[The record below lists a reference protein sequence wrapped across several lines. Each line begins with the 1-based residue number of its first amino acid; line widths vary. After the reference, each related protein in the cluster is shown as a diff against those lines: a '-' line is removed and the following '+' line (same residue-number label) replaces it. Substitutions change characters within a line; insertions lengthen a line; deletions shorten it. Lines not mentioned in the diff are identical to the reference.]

1 MKNKQE
7 VIVSMQATDLSR
19 LILAARN
26 GDATLVIKNA
36 RIINVFTNEITE
48 ADVAVNGDTIL
59 GIGSYSA
66 QNEYDAKGA
75 YLAPGF
81 IDAHVHIESSMV
93 TPASFARVILPK
105 GTTTI
110 IADPHE
116 IANVAGTTGLESIY
130 RQSADLPLQ
139 VLFMLPSCV
148 PSTPFENSGARLT
161 AVDFI
166 PFMQKKSRVI
176 GLGEVMDYPSTVSA
190 SPEMVEKLKLFF
202 NRPIDGHAPLLS
214 GRDLNAYCIA
224 GPKTDHECS
233 NFAELKEKLSNGM
246 SILIRMGSAANGV
259 DEMFDGIVREHLP
272 TDAICFC
279 TDDKH
284 IENILRDGHINCII
298 NNAIRHG
305 IQPIEA
311 IRMATLNAA
320 RTFGLSRTGAIAP
333 GYRADLVLF
342 DDLNNIQPKAIFT
355 CGSLFDPNAALAGRP
370 APAEIY
376 DTVHP
381 APLPADAFRLTVDR
395 DPMPVIHTVSRQ
407 LVTKLVYESVPADQR
422 GEFVP
427 DGRYNK
433 LAVIERHHQT
443 GNIGLGIVS
452 GLNIHGGAVAS
463 TVSHDSHNIVV
474 AGDNDEDMFLAVQTL
489 IECGGGYCVIQNGS
503 VKASLSLPIGG
514 LMTDAPIEKVIQ
526 KQHELLEAAHG
537 LGCSEDSDPLV
548 LLSFLALP
556 VIPEVRLTDLG
567 LFDVTKMDFI
577 R

>member
-1 MKNKQE
+1 
-7 VIVSMQATDLSR
+7 MQATDLSR
-19 LILAARN
+19 LILAAKN

-36 RIINVFTNEITE
+36 RVINVFTNEITK

-59 GIGSYSA
+59 GIGSYSGGI
-66 QNEYDAKGA
+66 EYDAKGA
-75 YLAPGF
+75 FLSPGF

-93 TPASFARVILPK
+93 VPASFARVILPK

-148 PSTPFENSGARLT
+148 PATPFENSGANLT

-176 GLGEVMDYPSTVSA
+176 GLGEVMDYPSVINA
-190 SPEMVEKLKLFF
+190 APGMVEKLKLFF
-202 NRPIDGHAPLLS
+202 NRPVDGHAPLLS
-214 GRDLNAYCIA
+214 GKDLNAYCIA
-224 GPKTDHECS
+224 GPRTDHECS

-259 DEMFDGIVREHLP
+259 DEMLDGIVKEHLP

-284 IENILRDGHINCII
+284 IENIIREGHINCII
-298 NNAIRHG
+298 NKAIQHG
-305 IQPIEA
+305 IEPIDA
-311 IRMATLNAA
+311 IRMATINPA

-342 DDLNNIQPKAIFT
+342 DDLNDIQPKAVFT
-355 CGSLFDPNAALAGRP
+355 CGNLFDPHAPLAGRP
-370 APAEIY
+370 APEEIY

-381 APLPADAFRLTVDR
+381 APLPKDAFRLVVDR
-395 DPMPVIHTVSRQ
+395 DPMPVIETIPRQ
-407 LVTKLVYESVPADQR
+407 LVTKLVYESVPKNR
-422 GEFVP
+422 KKEFTP
-427 DGRYNK
+427 KGKYNK

-452 GLNIHGGAVAS
+452 GLNIHNGAVAS
-463 TVSHDSHNIVV
+463 TVAHDSHNIVV
-474 AGDNDEDMFLAVQTL
+474 AGDNDRDMFLAVQSL
-489 IECGGGYCVIQNGS
+489 IECGGGYVVVRDGS
-503 VKASLSLPIGG
+503 VQALLPLPIGG
-514 LMTDAPIEKVIQ
+514 LMTDAPVEQVIRA
-526 KQHELLEAAHG
+526 QHDLLEAAHG
-537 LGCSEDSDPLV
+537 LGCTAESDPLV

-556 VIPEVRLTDLG
+556 VIPEARLTDLG
-567 LFDVTKMDFI
+567 LFDVTKMEFVK
-577 R
+577 

>member
-1 MKNKQE
+1 
-7 VIVSMQATDLSR
+7 MQATDLSR

-26 GDATLVIKNA
+26 GNATLVIKNA
-36 RIINVFTNEITE
+36 RVVNVFTNEITE

-59 GIGSYSA
+59 GIGSYSC
-66 QNEYDAKGA
+66 QNEYDAEGA
-75 YLAPGF
+75 YLSPGF

-116 IANVAGTTGLESIY
+116 IANVAGATGLESIY

-148 PSTPFENSGARLT
+148 PATPFENSGARLT
-161 AVDFI
+161 AIDMI

-176 GLGEVMDYPSTVSA
+176 GLGEVMDYPSTISA
-190 SPEMVEKLKLFF
+190 NPDMVEKLKLFF

-214 GRDLNAYCIA
+214 GRDLDAYCIA
-224 GPKTDHECS
+224 GPRTDHECS
-233 NFAELKEKLSNGM
+233 NFAELKEKLSKGM

-259 DEMFDGIVREHLP
+259 DEMLDGLVREHLP
-272 TDAICFC
+272 TDKICFC

-284 IENILRDGHINCII
+284 IENILREGHINCII

-305 IQPIEA
+305 IAPIEA
-311 IRMATLNAA
+311 IRMATLNPA
-320 RTFGLSRTGAIAP
+320 RSFGLSRTGAIAP
-333 GYRADLVLF
+333 GYRADMILF
-342 DDLNNIQPKAIFT
+342 DDLNDIQPKAIFT
-355 CGSLFDPNAALAGRP
+355 CGNLFDPDTPLAGRP

-381 APLPADAFRLTVDR
+381 APLSSDAFRLTVSGN
-395 DPMPVIHTVSRQ
+395 PMPVIQTVPHQ
-407 LVTKLVYESVPADQR
+407 LVTKLIYETVPTDENNEFVSN
-422 GEFVP
+422 GEF
-427 DGRYNK
+427 NK
-433 LAVIERHHQT
+433 LAVVERHHKT

-452 GLNIHGGAVAS
+452 GLNIRGGAVAS

-474 AGDNDEDMFLAVQTL
+474 AGDNDSDMLLAVQTL
-489 IECGGGYCVIQNGS
+489 IDCRGGYCV
-503 VKASLSLPIGG
+503 VKDGAVSASLSLPIGG
-514 LMTDAPIEKVIQ
+514 LMTDAPIDTVIQ
-526 KQHELLEAAHG
+526 KQHDLLNAAHD
-537 LGCSEDSDPLV
+537 LGCPDGSDPLV

-567 LFDVTKMDFI
+567 LFDVTKSEFI
-577 R
+577 Q

>member
-1 MKNKQE
+1 
-7 VIVSMQATDLSR
+7 MQATDLSR

-26 GDATLVIKNA
+26 GSATLVIKNA
-36 RIINVFTNEITE
+36 RVINVFTNEITE

-66 QNEYDAKGA
+66 ENEYDAKGA
-75 YLAPGF
+75 YVCPGF

-148 PSTPFENSGARLT
+148 PATPFENSGANLT

-166 PFMQKKSRVI
+166 PFMQKKSRVL
-176 GLGEVMDYPSTVSA
+176 GLGEVMDYPSVVNA
-190 SPEMVEKLKLFF
+190 YPEMIEKLKLFF

-224 GPKTDHECS
+224 GPRTDHECS
-233 NFAELKEKLSNGM
+233 TFSELKEKLSNGM

-259 DEMFDGIVREHLP
+259 DEMLDGIVREHLP

-284 IENILRDGHINCII
+284 IENILREGHINCII
-298 NNAIRHG
+298 NNAVKHG
-305 IQPIEA
+305 IPPIEA
-311 IRMATLNAA
+311 IRMATLNPA
-320 RTFGLSRTGAIAP
+320 RTFGLSRTGAVAP

-342 DDLNNIQPKAIFT
+342 DDLNDIQPKAVFT
-355 CGSLFDPNAALAGRP
+355 CGNLFDPDAALAGRP

-381 APLPADAFRLTVDR
+381 APVSPDAFRLTVDR
-395 DPMPVIHTVSRQ
+395 DPMPVIRTVPRQ
-407 LVTKLVYESVPADQR
+407 LVTQLAYESVPAD
-422 GEFVP
+422 ENWYFVP
-427 DGRYNK
+427 DGTFNK

-452 GLNIHGGAVAS
+452 GLNIRGGAVAS

-474 AGDNDEDMFLAVQTL
+474 AGDNDRDMLLAVQTL
-489 IECGGGYCVIQNGS
+489 IDSRGGYCVIKDGAVQ
-503 VKASLSLPIGG
+503 ASLSLPIGG
-514 LMTDAPIEKVIQ
+514 LMTDAPIETVIR
-526 KQHELLEAAHG
+526 KQHELLHAAHG
-537 LGCSEDSDPLV
+537 LGCTDESDPLV

-567 LFDVTKMDFI
+567 LFDVTKMAFI
-577 R
+577 K

>member
-1 MKNKQE
+1 MKSTQE

-19 LILAARN
+19 LILAARS

-48 ADVAVNGDTIL
+48 GDVAVNGDTIL

-93 TPASFARVILPK
+93 TPASFARIILPK

-116 IANVAGTTGLESIY
+116 IANVAGTLGLESIY

-148 PSTPFENSGARLT
+148 PATPFENSGARLT
-161 AVDFI
+161 AVDLI

-176 GLGEVMDYPSTVSA
+176 GLGEVMDYPSTVHA

-202 NRPIDGHAPLLS
+202 NRPVDGHAPLLS

-224 GPKTDHECS
+224 GPRTDHECS

-259 DEMFDGIVREHLP
+259 DEMLDGIVREHLP

-284 IENILRDGHINCII
+284 IENILREGHINCII
-298 NNAIRHG
+298 NNAVRHG
-305 IQPIEA
+305 IPPIEA
-311 IRMATLNAA
+311 IRMATLNPA
-320 RTFGLSRTGAIAP
+320 RTYGLSRTGAIAP
-333 GYRADLVLF
+333 GYRADFVLF
-342 DDLNNIQPKAIFT
+342 DDVNDIQPKAVFT
-355 CGSLFDPNAALAGRP
+355 CGNLFDQNAMLAGRP
-370 APAEIY
+370 APTEIY

-381 APLPADAFRLTVDR
+381 APLPADAFCLTVDR
-395 DPMPVIHTVSRQ
+395 DPMPVIQTVPRQ
-407 LVTKLVYESVPADQR
+407 LVTKLIYESVPTDQNGCFVADSR
-422 GEFVP
+422 F
-427 DGRYNK
+427 NK
-433 LAVIERHHQT
+433 LAVIERHNQT

-452 GLNIHGGAVAS
+452 GLNIHRGAVAS

-503 VKASLSLPIGG
+503 VKACLSLPIGG

-526 KQHELLEAAHG
+526 KQHELLDAAHN
-537 LGCSEDSDPLV
+537 LGCMEDSDPLV

-567 LFDVTKMDFI
+567 LFDVTKMKFV